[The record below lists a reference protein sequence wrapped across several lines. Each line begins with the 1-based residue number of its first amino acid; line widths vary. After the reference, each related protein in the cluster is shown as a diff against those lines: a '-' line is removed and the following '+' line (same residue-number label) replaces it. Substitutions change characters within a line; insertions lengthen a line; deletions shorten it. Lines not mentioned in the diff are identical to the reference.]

1 MLYSTV
7 DEGSQSKIATPR
19 SQDQSATQDR
29 RVVDPV
35 GSVVPPW
42 DKRPLRPLSN
52 AVYRQPMARTC
63 PPRPLIIRDVYV
75 LTPSTEQ
82 PKVDPRAV
90 LPGAAEI
97 KAITQPESFDGQTS
111 DEAELL
117 QASIKAGSVAQI
129 VVAVIAVIGLIYLLK
144 LVLVTTLA
152 SLLLAFIL
160 EPLVGGLAR
169 IRVPRAAGALF
180 AVLLMLAMAVGLTSF
195 FYGRAVDFATQL
207 PKYSGKIRS
216 TLAEFQQ
223 QTSQI
228 EESTRSVIASP
239 KTGKPPLA
247 VEVQEAPGLSRV
259 LSAGGGTLAD
269 VLLAITFVPFL
280 VYFMLTWKDHA
291 HSATVRLFPKEHR
304 LVAHRTVG
312 RISAMIRSFIV
323 GNALVG
329 LINALV
335 SMIVFWQLGIPYF
348 YFLGV
353 ISGFASLV
361 PYVGVFLALL
371 PPLAGGMGILNKTG
385 VLIVLLTIVGLHLLT
400 MNVLYPKIVG
410 KRLRLNPLAIT
421 LALLFW
427 AWIWG
432 GMGLI
437 LAVPLVGATKII
449 CDYVE
454 PLTGLGAWLG
464 D

>member
-1 MLYSTV
+1 M
-7 DEGSQSKIATPR
+7 
-19 SQDQSATQDR
+19 
-29 RVVDPV
+29 
-35 GSVVPPW
+35 
-42 DKRPLRPLSN
+42 
-52 AVYRQPMARTC
+52 
-63 PPRPLIIRDVYV
+63 YV
-75 LTPSTEQ
+75 LTTSQQTNL
-82 PKVDPRAV
+82 A
-90 LPGAAEI
+90 AAEEPHI
-97 KAITQPESFDGQTS
+97 ATEVAGSASPAAVAATESAE
-111 DEAELL
+111 EAEVL

-129 VVAVIAVIGLIYLLK
+129 VVAVIAVLGLIYLLK
-144 LVLVTTLA
+144 LVLVTTLT
-152 SLLLAFIL
+152 SVLLAFIL
-160 EPLVGGLAR
+160 EPLVGALVR
-169 IRVPRAAGALF
+169 IRVPRVAAALF
-180 AVLLMLAMAVGLTSF
+180 AVVLLVGLAGGLTSF
-195 FYGRAVDFATQL
+195 FYGRAVDFARQL

-216 TLAEFQQ
+216 TLADLRE
-223 QTSQI
+223 QTNQI

-239 KTGKPPLA
+239 RTGKAPLA

-259 LSAGGGTLAD
+259 ISASGGTLGEA
-269 VLLAITFVPFL
+269 LLAVTFVPFL

-312 RISAMIRSFIV
+312 RISAMIRSFIA

-329 LINALV
+329 LINTLV
-335 SMIVFWQLGIPYF
+335 SGIVFWQLGIPYF
-348 YFLGV
+348 YFLGI

-361 PYVGVFLALL
+361 PNLGVFLALL
-371 PPLAGGMGILNKTG
+371 PPLAGGIGLLNKSG
-385 VLIVLLTIVGLHLLT
+385 VGIVVVTVVGLHVLS
-400 MNVLYPKIVG
+400 MNVLFPKIVG

-432 GMGLI
+432 AMGLI

-454 PLTGLGAWLG
+454 PLRGLGAWLG

>member
-1 MLYSTV
+1 MPEIPVVADPNQTV
-7 DEGSQSKIATPR
+7 VTPE
-19 SQDQSATQDR
+19 QG
-29 RVVDPV
+29 RV
-35 GSVVPPW
+35 
-42 DKRPLRPLSN
+42 
-52 AVYRQPMARTC
+52 QPDA
-63 PPRPLIIRDVYV
+63 
-75 LTPSTEQ
+75 LTADLQE
-82 PKVDPRAV
+82 
-90 LPGAAEI
+90 
-97 KAITQPESFDGQTS
+97 
-111 DEAELL
+111 EAEVL

-129 VVAVIAVIGLIYLLK
+129 VVAVIAVIALIYLLK
-144 LVLVTTLA
+144 LVLITTLV
-152 SLLLAFIL
+152 SVLLAFVL
-160 EPLVGGLAR
+160 EPVVSGLAR

-180 AVLLMLAMAVGLTSF
+180 AVVLLIALAGGLTSF

-207 PKYSGKIRS
+207 PRYSGKIQS
-216 TLAEFQQ
+216 TLADLRA
-223 QTSQI
+223 QTRQI

-239 KTGKPPLA
+239 RTGKAPLA

-259 LSAGGGTLAD
+259 ISAGSGTLGE
-269 VLLAITFVPFL
+269 VFLAITFIPFL
-280 VYFMLTWKDHA
+280 VYFMLTWKGHA

-312 RISAMIRSFIV
+312 RISAMIRSFIA
-323 GNALVG
+323 GNVLVG

-335 SMIVFWQLGIPYF
+335 SAIVFWRLGIPYF

-361 PYVGVFLALL
+361 PYLGVFLALL
-371 PPLAGGMGILNKTG
+371 PPLAAAVGVVNKTG
-385 VLIVLLTIVGLHLLT
+385 VVIILLTVIILHVLT

-410 KRLRLNPLAIT
+410 KRLRLNPLAIS
-421 LALLFW
+421 LSLLFW

-454 PLTGLGAWLG
+454 PLQGLGAWLG

>member
-1 MLYSTV
+1 
-7 DEGSQSKIATPR
+7 
-19 SQDQSATQDR
+19 
-29 RVVDPV
+29 
-35 GSVVPPW
+35 
-42 DKRPLRPLSN
+42 
-52 AVYRQPMARTC
+52 
-63 PPRPLIIRDVYV
+63 VYV
-75 LTPSTEQ
+75 LTTSQQTNL
-82 PKVDPRAV
+82 A
-90 LPGAAEI
+90 AAEEPLI
-97 KAITQPESFDGQTS
+97 ATEVAGSASPAAVAATESAE
-111 DEAELL
+111 EAEVL

-129 VVAVIAVIGLIYLLK
+129 VVAVIAVLGLIYLLK
-144 LVLVTTLA
+144 LVLVTTLT
-152 SLLLAFIL
+152 SVLLAFIL
-160 EPLVGGLAR
+160 EPLVGALVR
-169 IRVPRAAGALF
+169 IRVPRVAAALF
-180 AVLLMLAMAVGLTSF
+180 AVVLLVGLAGGLTSF
-195 FYGRAVDFATQL
+195 FYGRAVDFARQL

-216 TLAEFQQ
+216 TLADLRE
-223 QTSQI
+223 QTNQI

-239 KTGKPPLA
+239 RTGKAPLA

-259 LSAGGGTLAD
+259 ISASGGTLGEA
-269 VLLAITFVPFL
+269 LLAVTFVPFL

-312 RISAMIRSFIV
+312 RISAMIRSFIA

-329 LINALV
+329 LINTLV
-335 SMIVFWQLGIPYF
+335 SGIVFWQLGIPYF
-348 YFLGV
+348 YFLGI

-361 PYVGVFLALL
+361 PNLGVFLALL
-371 PPLAGGMGILNKTG
+371 PPLAGGIGLLNKSG
-385 VLIVLLTIVGLHLLT
+385 VGIVVITVVGLHVLS
-400 MNVLYPKIVG
+400 MNVLFPKIVG

-432 GMGLI
+432 AMGLI

-454 PLTGLGAWLG
+454 PLRGLGAWLG

>member
-1 MLYSTV
+1 
-7 DEGSQSKIATPR
+7 
-19 SQDQSATQDR
+19 
-29 RVVDPV
+29 
-35 GSVVPPW
+35 
-42 DKRPLRPLSN
+42 
-52 AVYRQPMARTC
+52 
-63 PPRPLIIRDVYV
+63 VYV
-75 LTPSTEQ
+75 LTTSQQTNL
-82 PKVDPRAV
+82 A
-90 LPGAAEI
+90 AAEEPLI
-97 KAITQPESFDGQTS
+97 ATEVAGSASPAAVAATESAE
-111 DEAELL
+111 EAEVL

-129 VVAVIAVIGLIYLLK
+129 VVAVIAVLGLIYLLK
-144 LVLVTTLA
+144 LVLVTTLT
-152 SLLLAFIL
+152 SVLLAFIL
-160 EPLVGGLAR
+160 EPLVGALVR
-169 IRVPRAAGALF
+169 IRVPRVAAALF
-180 AVLLMLAMAVGLTSF
+180 AVVLLVGLAGGLTSF
-195 FYGRAVDFATQL
+195 FYGRAVDFARQL

-216 TLAEFQQ
+216 TLADLRE
-223 QTSQI
+223 QTNQI

-239 KTGKPPLA
+239 RTGKAPLA

-259 LSAGGGTLAD
+259 ISASGGTLGEA
-269 VLLAITFVPFL
+269 LLAVTFVPFL

-312 RISAMIRSFIV
+312 RISAMIRSFIA

-329 LINALV
+329 FINTLV
-335 SMIVFWQLGIPYF
+335 SGIVFWQLGIPYF
-348 YFLGV
+348 YFLGI

-361 PYVGVFLALL
+361 PNLGVFLALL
-371 PPLAGGMGILNKTG
+371 PPLAGGIGLLNKSG
-385 VLIVLLTIVGLHLLT
+385 VGIVVVTVVGLHVLS
-400 MNVLYPKIVG
+400 MNVLFPKIVG

-432 GMGLI
+432 AMGLI

-454 PLTGLGAWLG
+454 PLRGLGAWLG